1 MLAGLALKRRWMA
14 KRRALGKDTERP
26 NIVFSSSVQVVWEKF
41 ANYFEVEPRYVPI
54 TREEPY
60 LTPRGVLEVVDERTI
75 GVVPILGV
83 TYTGIYEPIAEI
95 ARALDDLAAAS
106 ELDIPIH
113 VDAASGGFVAP
124 FLQPDLV
131 WDFSLARVHSINT
144 SGHKYGLVYPG
155 LGWVLWRSK
164 ELLPEELIF
173 KVSYL
178 GGEMPTFGLNFSRPG
193 AQVLLQYYNLVRLG
207 FEGYRRVQRGSQ
219 QTAAI
224 IAAGLDELPSMSVL
238 ARGSELPV
246 VAWMK
251 TADSNPNWNL
261 HHLSSKL
268 RERGWQVPV
277 YPMPDNLADELIM
290 RAVLRNGF
298 RSDLAA
304 VFVDDIKRAVRELD
318 VLDSPMPTSS
328 QVNGFHH

>member
-1 MLAGLALKRRWMA
+1 MA
-14 KRRALGKDTERP
+14 KRRAEGKDTDRP

-60 LTPRGVLEVVDERTI
+60 LTPHGVLAAVDERTI

-95 ARALDDLAAAS
+95 ARALDDLAARTGLA
-106 ELDIPIH
+106 IPIH

-124 FLQPDLV
+124 FLQPELV
-131 WDFSLARVHSINT
+131 WDFGLDRVHSINT

-155 LGWVLWRSK
+155 LGWVLWRTK
-164 ELLPEELIF
+164 DLLPEELIF

-193 AQVLLQYYNLVRLG
+193 AQVLLQYYNLIRLG
-207 FEGYRRVQRGSQ
+207 FEGYVRVQRASQ
-219 QTAAI
+219 QTAAL
-224 IAAGLDELPSMSVL
+224 IAKGLDDLPSMSVV
-238 ARGSELPV
+238 ARGDALPV
-246 VAWMK
+246 VAWTK
-251 TADSNPNWNL
+251 TADSSANWNL

-277 YPMPDNLADELIM
+277 YPMPDNLSDELIM

-298 RSDLAA
+298 RIDLANL
-304 VFVDDIKRAVRELD
+304 FVDDLKRAVEELD
-318 VLDSPMPTSS
+318 ALDAPMPTSS